1 MKIIAVSETTMTRVG
16 MMRPGIPYRL
26 DPSIQSQQIAL
37 TALLAKGGVGK
48 EISEEDALA
57 LRQAYV
63 APSEDMSAPIFEG
76 PTEEEIAEAARAD
89 AEAQAK
95 AEQKAAAVEEAARL
109 EAEAK
114 AKADQEAAEEQARLE
129 AEAEAARIAAE
140 EKAAEDAAKA
150 EEEAQAS
157 AAAKKASK
165 K

>member
-89 AEAQAK
+89 AEAQAT
-95 AEQKAAAVEEAARL
+95 AEQKAA
-109 EAEAK
+109 
-114 AKADQEAAEEQARLE
+114 AAEEQARLE

-150 EEEAQAS
+150 EEEAQAT